1 MISRNCFTKVEVA
14 PIPISRVCMDLIL
27 TVGVAGAGGFL
38 HLVTRAVGLFDLGIV
53 VLIDGYD

>member
-1 MISRNCFTKVEVA
+1 
-14 PIPISRVCMDLIL
+14 MDLIL

-38 HLVTRAVGLFDLGIV
+38 QLVTRAVGLFDLVIV